1 MKSLFKVLII
11 LVLPGFSSP
20 SLAIDNDNDK
30 YIPASKIDFF
40 TDKINGKTRVCW
52 NHPNKNAYCIN
63 ETSEGLITVPYK
75 DTH

>member
-1 MKSLFKVLII
+1 MKSLFNVFII
-11 LVLPGFSSP
+11 LALPGFSSL

-30 YIPASKIDFF
+30 YIPDSKIDFF

-52 NHPNKNAYCIN
+52 NHPNGNAYCKN